1 MELTAAHLGAWA
13 HGVLPRRMGML
24 MPIFPAI
31 DEHGQAAMPNRFMPP
46 MGMSGQDGMSPRIS

>member
-1 MELTAAHLGAWA
+1 
-13 HGVLPRRMGML
+13 ML

-46 MGMSGQDGMSPRIS
+46 MGMSGQDGMSPRMPPEKRS